1 MLSGYQTIFQFK
13 IKISKILKILVC
25 FGTRPEAI
33 KMAPVIHELKKQK
46 LDFLVC
52 NTAQHKEML
61 DQVLEFFEIKTDY
74 NLQVMQV
81 NQGLNRLS
89 AAILTEFDKVL
100 VQEKPTMV
108 LVHGDTTTSV
118 MAAWAAFH
126 REISVGHV
134 EAGLRTYNPKSPFP
148 EELNRQITAKLAS
161 IHFAPTAKAKQNLE
175 NEGISKESI
184 HLTGNTIV
192 DALNFGTKKLEDN
205 EIGQISPKIDF
216 KYNPSKKLI
225 IVTGHRRESFGKG
238 FENICKALLKIAERK
253 DVEIVY
259 PVHLNPNVQ
268 KPVYSALKNHDRIHL
283 IKPVDYP
290 GMLSLL
296 KTCDF
301 VISDS
306 GGIQEEAPS
315 FGKKVLVTREFSER
329 MEGVNAGFSVLVGT
343 DTSSIVTHAFQLL
356 DNPENL
362 QSKTNPYGDG
372 KAAERIVEVLSESS
386 LYHQLHKIT

>member
-1 MLSGYQTIFQFK
+1 MLSGYQTNFQYK
-13 IKISKILKILVC
+13 IKTFKILKILIS

-33 KMAPVIHELKKQK
+33 KMAPVIHELKKK
-46 LDFLVC
+46 NLEFLVC

-61 DQVLEFFEIKTDY
+61 DHVLDFFEIETDY
-74 NLQVMQV
+74 NLQVMMP
-81 NQGLNRLS
+81 NQGLNSLS
-89 AAILTEFDKVL
+89 AAILQEFDKVL
-100 VQEKPTMV
+100 DQEKPAMV

-126 REISVGHV
+126 REIKVGHV
-134 EAGLRTYNPKSPFP
+134 EAGLRTFNPKSPFP
-148 EELNRQITAKLAS
+148 EELNRQVTAKLAS
-161 IHFAPTAKAKQNLE
+161 YHFAPTIKAQLNLE
-175 NEGISKESI
+175 NEGITKDSI
-184 HLTGNTIV
+184 YFTGNTIV
-192 DALNFGTKKLEDN
+192 DALNFGTGKLEDI
-205 EIGQISPKIDF
+205 ESRQLVSKLDF
-216 KYNPSKKLI
+216 NYNPDKKLI
-225 IVTGHRRESFGKG
+225 LVTGHRRESFGKG

-253 DVEIVY
+253 ELEIVY

-268 KPVYSALKNHDRIHL
+268 KSVYSALKNHDRIHL
-283 IKPVDYP
+283 INPVDYP
-290 GMLSLL
+290 GMLWLL

-329 MEGVNAGFSVLVGT
+329 MEGVDAGFSVLVGT
-343 DTSSIVTHAFQLL
+343 DTDKIVSQAFQLL

-372 KAAERIVEVLSESS
+372 KAAERIVEVLEKSS
-386 LYHQLHKIT
+386 QA